1 MPKRKKRGGGYAAEK
16 KGMILQPSEWVIMEK
31 LWEEAPRTL
40 MQLFHA
46 LEKEP
51 GWSKSTVSTLLGRM
65 VDKGILTVQEG
76 GKARLYYPGVNR
88 EDAAL
93 AETESLLDRVYQG
106 SVSMMMSTLVRQ
118 KALDRGEVE
127 ELYGILQGLE
137 EKEDD

>member
-1 MPKRKKRGGGYAAEK
+1 MLKRKKRDGGHGAGG

-46 LEKEP
+46 LEEEP

-65 VDKGILTVQEG
+65 ADKGILTVQEG
-76 GKARLYYPGVNR
+76 GKARLYYPGVDR

-93 AETESLLDRVYQG
+93 AETESLLERVYQG

-137 EKEDD
+137 EEEDD

>member
-1 MPKRKKRGGGYAAEK
+1 MVRRKKKGGAGTTGK

-46 LEKEP
+46 LKEEP

-65 VDKGILTVQEG
+65 VDKEILTVQEG
-76 GKARLYYPGVNR
+76 GKARLYYPGVGR

-93 AETESLLDRVYQG
+93 AETESLLERVYQG
-106 SVSMMMSTLVRQ
+106 SVSMMMSTLIRQ
-118 KALDRGEVE
+118 KALGRKEVE

>member
-1 MPKRKKRGGGYAAEK
+1 MLKRKKRGGGHGAGE

-65 VDKGILTVQEG
+65 ADKGILTVQEG
-76 GKARLYYPGVNR
+76 GKARLYYPGVDR

-93 AETESLLDRVYQG
+93 AETESLLERVYQG
-106 SVSMMMSTLVRQ
+106 SVSMMMSTLIRQ

-137 EKEDD
+137 EEEDD

>member
-1 MPKRKKRGGGYAAEK
+1 
-16 KGMILQPSEWVIMEK
+16 MILQPSEWVIMEK

-46 LEKEP
+46 LEEEP

-65 VDKGILTVQEG
+65 ADKGILTVQEG

-118 KALDRGEVE
+118 KALDREEVE

>member
-1 MPKRKKRGGGYAAEK
+1 
-16 KGMILQPSEWVIMEK
+16 MILQPSEWVIMEK

-46 LEKEP
+46 LEEEP

-65 VDKGILTVQEG
+65 TDKGILTVQEG
-76 GKARLYYPGVNR
+76 GKARLYYPGVDR

-93 AETESLLDRVYQG
+93 AETESLLERVYQG

-118 KALDRGEVE
+118 KALDREEVE

-137 EKEDD
+137 EKEND

>member
-1 MPKRKKRGGGYAAEK
+1 MLKRKKRGGSYAAGE

-46 LEKEP
+46 LEEEP

-65 VDKGILTVQEG
+65 TDKGILTVQEG
-76 GKARLYYPGVNR
+76 GKARLYYPGVDR

-93 AETESLLDRVYQG
+93 AETESLLERVYQG

-118 KALDRGEVE
+118 KALDREEVE

-137 EKEDD
+137 EKEND

>member
-1 MPKRKKRGGGYAAEK
+1 MLKKKKRTGGHAAGE

-46 LEKEP
+46 LEEEP

-65 VDKGILTVQEG
+65 ADKGILTVREG
-76 GKARLYYPGVNR
+76 GKARLYYPGVDR

-93 AETESLLDRVYQG
+93 AETESLLERVYQG

>member
-1 MPKRKKRGGGYAAEK
+1 MLKKKKRGGGHGAGE
-16 KGMILQPSEWVIMEK
+16 KGMILQPSEWAIMEK

-46 LEKEP
+46 LEEEP

-65 VDKGILTVQEG
+65 ADKGILTVQEG
-76 GKARLYYPGVNR
+76 GKARLYYPGVDR

-93 AETESLLDRVYQG
+93 AETESLLERVYQG

-137 EKEDD
+137 EEEDD

>member
-1 MPKRKKRGGGYAAEK
+1 MQKRKKKGGHAAGE

-46 LEKEP
+46 LEEEP

-65 VDKGILTVQEG
+65 ADKGILTVREG
-76 GKARLYYPGVNR
+76 GKARLYYPGVDR

-93 AETESLLDRVYQG
+93 AETESLLERVYQG

-118 KALDRGEVE
+118 KALGREDVE
-127 ELYGILQGLE
+127 ELYGILRGLE
-137 EKEDD
+137 EEEDD